1 MVKFKKKTIGVLG
14 ILLMLATAPL
24 GVSYSYADST
34 MENRHFEDEDEKTSY
49 KSLERDQYDAILTE
63 KLVDGELEV
72 KQFVLPEN
80 TSKEDLNR
88 ILSLDGTS
96 GWSYVNFKP
105 YHSGIVLFDGK
116 VSKDGEKYWKIS
128 VQGTMNLSKVE
139 FDLQLKKESKIME
152 QQHGKS
158 LEGEYDYKVIFSG
171 KMEESDEKNVFA
183 VAIMNSTQNSDLVK
197 NPKISQF
204 GSQTFVSVPL
214 TDCIKN
220 VKNSNFLV

>member
-1 MVKFKKKTIGVLG
+1 MEKFKKKTIGVLG

-24 GVSYSYADST
+24 GVSYSYADT
-34 MENRHFEDEDEKTSY
+34 AMEIEQIENKDGEILSQ
-49 KSLERDQYDAILTE
+49 SLEKDQYDAILTE
-63 KLVDGELEV
+63 ELVDGKLEV
-72 KQFVLPEN
+72 KQFALPEN

-139 FDLQLKKESKIME
+139 FDLQLKKESKMME
-152 QQHGKS
+152 QQTGKS
-158 LEGEYDYKVIFSG
+158 QEEYDYQVVFSG
-171 KMEESDEKNVFA
+171 KMEESGEKNVFA
-183 VAIMNSTQNSDLVK
+183 VALMNSTQNPDLVK
-197 NPKISQF
+197 NTKIPQF
-204 GSQTFVSVPL
+204 GSQTSGSVPL
-214 TDCIKN
+214 TDCNKN
-220 VKNSNFLV
+220 EKNSNFLV